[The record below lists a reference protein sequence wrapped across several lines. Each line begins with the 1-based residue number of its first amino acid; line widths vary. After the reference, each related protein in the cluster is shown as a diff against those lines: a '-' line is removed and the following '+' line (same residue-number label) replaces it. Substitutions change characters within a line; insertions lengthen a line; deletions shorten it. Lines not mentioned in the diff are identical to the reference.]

1 MNLNELKQQK
11 RLNESELMEFVG
23 ERGVYSVRD
32 FTLPVLV
39 HDTRRSRGRNECRI
53 SPSWSSLETW
63 VTLGKVEFDE

>member
-23 ERGVYSVRD
+23 EKGVYAVRD
-32 FTLPVLV
+32 FKLAIVV

-53 SPSWSSLETW
+53 SLPGVTPETW
-63 VTLGKVEFDE
+63 VTLGKVEFNE